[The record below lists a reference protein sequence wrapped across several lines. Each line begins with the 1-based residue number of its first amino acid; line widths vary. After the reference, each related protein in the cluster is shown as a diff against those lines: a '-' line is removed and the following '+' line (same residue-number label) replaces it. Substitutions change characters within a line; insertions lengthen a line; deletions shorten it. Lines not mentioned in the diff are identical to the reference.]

1 MEQEGQREGKRGGGL
16 GGLGRG
22 RSSYKAEA
30 GFRDGETFM
39 GLMVE
44 MIEAWC
50 ELVIRI
56 GPLSVCS
63 LLL

>member
-1 MEQEGQREGKRGGGL
+1 MRKRERAREPERGEEGEEG
-16 GGLGRG
+16 
-22 RSSYKAEA
+22 A
-30 GFRDGETFM
+30 GFRDGEPFM

-50 ELVIRI
+50 ELM
-56 GPLSVCS
+56 GPLPVCS